1 MPVTR
6 WRTPIT
12 WRCWIVRRLLLL
24 VCLLLGGCVAQQ
36 PQQPALSEDALD
48 LLRRIENRGMIWHT
62 WSSYELLDNTVT
74 WRDTGYPIER
84 SVLMVGQREL
94 WRDLNGAHRL
104 IVVNG
109 KYIDLVSIGC
119 EYNHCTYHMLL
130 TDEARKA
137 IR

>member
-1 MPVTR
+1 M
-6 WRTPIT
+6 
-12 WRCWIVRRLLLL
+12 RRLLLL

-36 PQQPALSEDALD
+36 PTQPTLSEDAVA
-48 LLRRIENRGMIWHT
+48 LLRLIDGRGMVWHT
-62 WSSYELLDNTVT
+62 WSNYELMDNVVT
-74 WRDTGYPIER
+74 WRDIGQVIER
-84 SVLMVGQREL
+84 DVFMVGQREL

-130 TDEARKA
+130 TEEARKA